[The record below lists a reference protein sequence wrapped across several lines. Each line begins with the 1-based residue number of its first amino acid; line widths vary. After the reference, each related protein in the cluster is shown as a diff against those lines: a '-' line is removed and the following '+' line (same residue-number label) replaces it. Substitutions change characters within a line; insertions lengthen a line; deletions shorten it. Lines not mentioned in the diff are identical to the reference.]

1 MKKVVIIA
9 LAVCSICFCQ
19 SKVGSSAASFL
30 GAGVGSRAIGMG
42 GAFSAMGGDASVL
55 YWNPGAMAELK
66 QSELLI
72 SKANWLV
79 GSDLNYLASIFKL
92 AKGKSVGLYLLQ
104 LDYGKEEITTLNEQD
119 GTGQFWSAMDY
130 VLGFSYGSK
139 LSNRFSFGGTGKF
152 ISQRIHHT
160 SANSFATDLG
170 LIYKT
175 PSDKIRIGMSISN
188 FGSDMTMD
196 GKDLYKKIDI
206 DPNNSGHNESL
217 VARLKTDPW
226 PLPLFFR
233 AGASFQIMNFES
245 MIGTLAFDTFIPSDD
260 VEIINVGY
268 EMVLFDKSHI
278 QIGYSGI
285 GNQSSEEGFTMGG
298 GTSFYAG
305 GFDLR
310 LDYSFRS
317 FGLFGDIHYF
327 SIAFL
332 YK

>member
-1 MKKVVIIA
+1 MKRALIIMTIFTA
-9 LAVCSICFCQ
+9 AGVCQ

-30 GAGVGSRAIGMG
+30 GVGVGSRAIGMG
-42 GAFSAMGGDASVL
+42 GAFSAVGGDASVL

-66 QSELLI
+66 RSETLI

-79 GSDLNYLASIFKL
+79 ESDLNYLASILKL
-92 AKGKSVGLYLLQ
+92 SKGKSIGLYLLQ
-104 LDYGKEEITTLNEQD
+104 LDYGQEEITTLDDQN

-130 VLGFSYGSK
+130 VLGLSYGSK

-160 SANSFATDLG
+160 SATSFAVDLG

-175 PSDKIRIGMSISN
+175 QSDKVRIGMSISN

-206 DPNNSGHNESL
+206 DPDYSGHNESL
-217 VARLKTDPW
+217 VSKLKTDPW

-233 AGASFQIMNFES
+233 AGTSIQLISLNNAT
-245 MIGTLAFDTFIPSDD
+245 GYLALDTFIPSDD

-268 EMVLFDKSHI
+268 ELVLFEKSQI

-285 GNQSSEEGFTMGG
+285 GNPNSEEGFTMGG

-327 SIAFL
+327 SVAFL
-332 YK
+332 Y